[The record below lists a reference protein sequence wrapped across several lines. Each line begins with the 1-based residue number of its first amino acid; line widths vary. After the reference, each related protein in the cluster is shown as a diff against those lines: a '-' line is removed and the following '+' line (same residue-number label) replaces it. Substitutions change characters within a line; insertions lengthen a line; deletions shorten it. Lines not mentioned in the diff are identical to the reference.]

1 MSCLHYRGNE
11 LYIENVSLKSIA
23 EEYGTPCYVY
33 SRNSIETNWHTFN
46 NAFNPMRHRICYAV
60 KANSNLA
67 ILNVL
72 AKLDSG
78 FDIVSLGELERV
90 IAAGGDPQKIVF
102 SGVGKRQIEIERA
115 IESKIHCFN
124 IESEPELERINAIA
138 SRMNTVVNIAI
149 RINPNVNPETHAF
162 IATGLDESKFGI
174 FIDDV
179 IHIAKK
185 LATMPSLRLIGIASH
200 IGSQIVRMEPF
211 LLVID
216 RLLEVNKQLIDIG
229 IKIQH
234 VNIGGG
240 LGIVYHDEHPPGIK
254 EYAHALQKKLEQY
267 NLEIIIE
274 PGRAIVG
281 NAGVLISRVEYL
293 KQTQSKNFALIDAGM
308 NDLLRPALYDAWQN
322 ILPVE
327 IHDMDKTKYDIA
339 GPVCE
344 SSDFLGKDRELAL
357 KAGDLLAIDSSG
369 AYGFSMSSNYNSRCR
384 APEILVYGTKT
395 DLIRRRETLD
405 DLFALE
411 RIAAEET
418 THS

>member
-1 MSCLHYRGNE
+1 M
-11 LYIENVSLKSIA
+11 
-23 EEYGTPCYVY
+23 
-33 SRNSIETNWHTFN
+33 
-46 NAFNPMRHRICYAV
+46 V
-60 KANSNLA
+60 KD
-67 ILNVL
+67 
-72 AKLDSG
+72 K
-78 FDIVSLGELERV
+78 
-90 IAAGGDPQKIVF
+90 
-102 SGVGKRQIEIERA
+102 IEIERA

-124 IESEPELERINAIA
+124 IESEPELERINTIA

-174 FIDDV
+174 FINDV
-179 IHIAKK
+179 IPIAKK
-185 LATMPSLRLIGIASH
+185 LAKMPSLRLIGIASH

-267 NLEIIIE
+267 NLEIIIV

-281 NAGVLISRVEYL
+281 NAGVLISRIEYL

-308 NDLLRPALYDAWQN
+308 NDLLRPALYDA
-322 ILPVE
+322 
-327 IHDMDKTKYDIA
+327 Y
-339 GPVCE
+339 
-344 SSDFLGKDRELAL
+344 R
-357 KAGDLLAIDSSG
+357 
-369 AYGFSMSSNYNSRCR
+369 NYF
-384 APEILVYGTKT
+384 A
-395 DLIRRRETLD
+395 RRNTQ
-405 DLFALE
+405 
-411 RIAAEET
+411 
-418 THS
+418 HK